1 MGHPLA
7 LGLSGFFRGRKGE
20 RMRYDVVI
28 RNGTV
33 VDGSG
38 MARYRADVGVRH
50 GRIATIGRIRER
62 GNQEIDAEGHV
73 VTPGFIDG
81 HTHMD
86 AQIMW
91 DPLGTCS
98 CWHGVTSVVMG
109 NCGFTLAPARA
120 AERHLVVRNLERAE
134 DISADAMAAGIDW
147 TWETFPE
154 YLDTLQRLPKGINY
168 AANVGHS
175 ALRTWAMGERAFSET
190 ATEDDLAVMERELRD
205 ALRAGAIG
213 FTTSRTNNHETSDDR
228 PVASRL
234 ADWAE
239 VSRLVGVLGDLGVG
253 MFEIAQESGSRA
265 TDPAVRD
272 EFFGRMVELSVQTGV
287 PFTFGVLS
295 TTRDGSDWQ
304 GQLGMIDAAAA
315 AGGRMYGQAHCR
327 EFSVMLSFKTRLPFD
342 VLPEWKELRS
352 LSLDEQARE
361 LRDPAVRAR
370 LIEAAHAGDYG
381 RAIGAETRKPD
392 YNWIRILDSAVP
404 PNDTVA
410 ERAAA
415 LGKDPV
421 DLMID
426 LALESNFEQF
436 FVQAIANRDPAHLL
450 SIMQHPRTMV
460 TFSDSGA
467 HVSQIMDSSL
477 QTHLLAHWVR
487 DRQALTLEQAVE
499 MITNRLATAWG
510 FADRGLVRE
519 GFVADLNVINPDT
532 VAPALPTV
540 RHDLP
545 GGAKRLVQGAVG
557 IKATLVAGEILMQ
570 DGCHTGAYPG
580 QLLRG
585 PLATR

>member
-1 MGHPLA
+1 MQ
-7 LGLSGFFRGRKGE
+7 
-20 RMRYDVVI
+20 YDVVI

-38 MARYRADVGVRH
+38 IARYRADVGVRH
-50 GRIATIGRIRER
+50 GRIATVGRIRQR
-62 GNQEIDAEGHV
+62 GRQDIDAEGHV

-86 AQIMW
+86 AQVMW

-98 CWHGVTSVVMG
+98 CWHGVTTVVMG
-109 NCGFTLAPARA
+109 NCGFTLAPARSDQ
-120 AERHLVVRNLERAE
+120 RHLVVRNLERAE
-134 DISADAMAAGIDW
+134 DISASAMAAGIEW

-154 YLDTLQRLPKGINY
+154 YLDTLDRLPKGINY
-168 AANVGHS
+168 AANIGHS
-175 ALRTWAMGERAFSET
+175 ALRTWAMGERAFDE
-190 ATEDDLAVMERELRD
+190 AAAEDDLQLMERELRD

-213 FTTSRTNNHETSDDR
+213 FTTSRTPNHETSDDR

-234 ADWAE
+234 ADWKE
-239 VSRLVGVLGDLGVG
+239 VERLVGVMGDLGVG
-253 MFEIAQESGSRA
+253 MFEIAQESNARA
-265 TDPAVRD
+265 KDPQVRD
-272 EFFGRMVELSVQTGV
+272 EYFSRMTDLAVRTGV
-287 PFTFGVLS
+287 PFTFGVLA

-327 EFSVMLSFKTRLPFD
+327 EFSVLLSWKTRLPFD
-342 VLPEWKELRS
+342 VLPEWKEVRALP
-352 LSLDEQARE
+352 LDEQARA
-361 LRDPAVRAR
+361 LRDPVLRAR
-370 LIEAAHAGDYG
+370 LIDAAHHGDYG

-392 YNWIRILDSAVP
+392 YRWIRIMDQPVP
-404 PNDTVA
+404 PNATVA
-410 ERAAA
+410 ERAEQ

-421 DLMID
+421 ELMID
-426 LALESNFEQF
+426 LALETNFEQF
-436 FVQAIANRDPAHLL
+436 FVQAIANRDPEHLL
-450 SIMQHPRTMV
+450 AIMRHPRTMV

-510 FADRGLVRE
+510 FSDRGLVRE
-519 GFVADLNVINPDT
+519 GFRADLNVIDPES
-532 VAPALPTV
+532 VAPQLPSV
-540 RHDLP
+540 AWDLP
-545 GGAKRLVQGAVG
+545 GGAKRLTQHAAG
-557 IKATLVAGEILMQ
+557 IKATLVNGEILMA
-570 DGCHTGAYPG
+570 DGAHTGALPG

-585 PLATR
+585 RGGSR